1 MGNEW
6 RASVRTRHTG
16 PVRTVAAAL
25 AAGALAWML
34 AACGDSGEV
43 ADDTTAGTS
52 TSASVPTTTGPTT
65 TGPSADGSPGPE
77 YSTTPEYPTTQVY
90 RPPYIDHLE
99 WAETEVG
106 PSLRIHPTVSGRNTD
121 APTAGDEAWSEIL
134 TLDPSAESP
143 GMRAQ
148 FDCHWTFARLVDPD
162 KTSWNLEP
170 RRPVVTADE
179 MIAARC
185 NPGFA
190 EEPGN

>member
-1 MGNEW
+1 MRND
-6 RASVRTRHTG
+6 R
-16 PVRTVAAAL
+16 PAARSLGIAIAVCAVL
-25 AAGALAWML
+25 CGA
-34 AACGDSGEV
+34 AACGDPGDSGTVTEP
-43 ADDTTAGTS
+43 AGSSATVTDITS
-52 TSASVPTTTGPTT
+52 TPVVVP
-65 TGPSADGSPGPE
+65 SPAP
-77 YSTTPEYPTTQVY
+77 VY
-90 RPPYIDHLE
+90 RPPYIDHVQ
-99 WAETEVG
+99 WVDTEVG
-106 PSLRIHPTVSGRNTD
+106 PSLQIYPTLSGRHAD
-121 APTAGDEAWSEIL
+121 APTAGDEAWSEVL
-134 TLDPSAESP
+134 KLDASADSP